1 MIKFFSSEKNQAC
14 LVVLLLLVV
23 TFAVFSSCPTFKLLN
38 WDDDV
43 HLTNNKA
50 IRALSPPYIEK
61 IFTQLVNKTYHPLT
75 TLSFAFEYYFAEA
88 RPFLYHLDNVLLHLG
103 VAFLVFIF
111 MRQVGLAVWAAGFAA
126 LLFSVH
132 PLRVESVAW
141 VTERKDVLYGIFY
154 MAGLCAYLR
163 YLKDGNKKFY
173 FLMILLAFLSVLSK
187 AMALS
192 FPLILLLLDWYKGRK
207 FDKKVILEKIPV
219 FLIVAGVAAITYFNY
234 VRFPVKNYSEAFLVW
249 PWTFVFYIKKFFYP
263 GALLPVYRI
272 PDRITLLNPEFLSS
286 ILAVIGIVLLLVR
299 FRHLRWVLFSFGFYF
314 LSIFFLLRFDYGFDS
329 QCVADRFMYLPSLGF
344 SLLAGFLAQ
353 SIFAKAGR
361 EKPWIKEV
369 LVFLIIGLLAA
380 AGLKSYRQ
388 CEVWRD
394 DASLW
399 RHQLT
404 YRIDTP
410 IALNNF
416 ALVFSVG
423 PLEEFYKMDI
433 EDLKEKIKADPFY
446 IRTLERRAY
455 IKDIKELDSISSLAE
470 KRFVLFQKAVKSK
483 TFLVEPV
490 TNIAEL
496 YSEIGIFDKSLHY
509 FSLAM
514 RKRPEYIKT
523 RYGLANLCA
532 KVGLD
537 KKAVREFWDILRL
550 KEMSIA
556 DCARVIKSYDVII
569 KDRTKKK
576 EDAAIFVKARE
587 VLNRYLCGLALSEN
601 LTDIEYR
608 ALVLACSEVKDF
620 DAAILAFQKNLKRN
634 LKDARTLL
642 AFGNV
647 YFDQE
652 KYGEAIKFYKLVV
665 AAQPFHTKAYF
676 NLGMTYA
683 KLQDYESAIVN
694 YRKVIKLDP
703 EDFMGYFNLG
713 FVCENLNRN
722 NEAIFFYEKTLWL
735 KPGYYSVYYN
745 LGNVWA
751 KLNDFKRAEQAY
763 RAALEIE
770 PRHIE
775 SLKNLS
781 TILSWQG
788 RKDEAKEY
796 LEKAKLTEK

>member
-1 MIKFFSSEKNQAC
+1 MKKFFSSERNQTC

-23 TFAVFSSCPTFKLLN
+23 TFAVFSSCPTFKLLS

-103 VAFLVFIF
+103 VAFFVFIF

-126 LLFSVH
+126 LLFSIH

-173 FLMILLAFLSVLSK
+173 FLTIILALLSVLSK

-219 FLIVAGVAAITYFNY
+219 FLIIAVVAGITYFNY

-249 PWTFVFYIKKFFYP
+249 PWTFIFYIKKFFYP
-263 GALLPVYRI
+263 GALLPIYRI
-272 PDRITLLNPEFLSS
+272 PDRVSLMNPEFLSS
-286 ILAVIGIVLLLVR
+286 FLGVIAIVLLLVR
-299 FRHLRWVLFSFGFYF
+299 FRHIRWVLFSFGFYF

-344 SLLAGFLAQ
+344 SLLAGFFVQ
-353 SIFAKAGR
+353 FIFAKVGR
-361 EKPWIKEV
+361 EKPWIKGA
-369 LVFLIIGLLAA
+369 LVFLIVGLLAA
-380 AGLKSYRQ
+380 AGSKSYRQ
-388 CEVWRD
+388 CEVWRND
-394 DASLW
+394 FSLW
-399 RHQLT
+399 RHHLT

-416 ALVFSVG
+416 ALVFSAG

-433 EDLKEKIKADPFY
+433 EVLKEKIKADPLY

-455 IKDIKELDSISSLAE
+455 IKDIKELDAISSLAE

-483 TFLVEPV
+483 TFLVEPI

-523 RYGLANLCA
+523 RYGFANLCA

-550 KEMSIA
+550 REMSIA
-556 DCARVIKSYDVII
+556 DCARVIKSYDAII
-569 KDRTKKK
+569 EDRIKKK
-576 EDAAIFVKARE
+576 EDEGIFVKARE
-587 VLNRYLCGLALSEN
+587 VLYRYLRGLVLSE
-601 LTDIEYR
+601 DIGDINFR
-608 ALVLACSEVKDF
+608 ALVLACSEVKEF

-634 LKDARTLL
+634 LEDARTLL
-642 AFGNV
+642 ALGNV
-647 YFDQE
+647 YFEQE
-652 KYGEAIKFYKLVV
+652 KYSEAIKFYKRAT

-676 NLGMTYA
+676 NLGMTYE
-683 KLQDYESAIVN
+683 KLQDHENAIKS
-694 YRKVIKLDP
+694 YRKVTKLDP

-713 FVCENLNRN
+713 FVYENLNCN

-735 KPGYYSVYYN
+735 KPGFHLAYYN

-751 KLNDFKRAEQAY
+751 KLNNLERAEQAY
-763 RAALEIE
+763 RAALEID
-770 PRHIE
+770 PGHIE

-781 TILSWQG
+781 TILIWQG

-796 LEKAKLTEK
+796 LEKVKLAEE